1 MLQPP
6 RLRFLLDWNQR
17 VSNANQ
23 LIRSADQAIS
33 TRPQSWCAV
42 SRIIRRLD
50 RSTAETDLRAL
61 SPTPAAQQRIDCDDD
76 EQQQDERAHG
86 LISPLPPRSCNNT
99 AAKSAMMT
107 STMSLCARCNLLARV
122 ACVAMRRCSR
132 APSSIFPTLL
142 ESRAAPQRCR
152 YHATGQNSKLATSEA
167 VKIGSGR
174 FSR

>member
-1 MLQPP
+1 MQP
-6 RLRFLLDWNQR
+6 LCFRFLLDGNQCA
-17 VSNANQ
+17 SNSDQ
-23 LIRSADQAIS
+23 LIRSTDQAIS
-33 TRPQSWCAV
+33 TRPQSRCAV

-61 SPTPAAQQRIDCDDD
+61 SPTPAAQQRIDCDVD
-76 EQQQDERAHG
+76 EQQQDERALG

-107 STMSLCARCNLLARV
+107 STRSLCARCSVLARV

-132 APSSIFPTLL
+132 EPSSSFRTLV

-174 FSR
+174 FLR